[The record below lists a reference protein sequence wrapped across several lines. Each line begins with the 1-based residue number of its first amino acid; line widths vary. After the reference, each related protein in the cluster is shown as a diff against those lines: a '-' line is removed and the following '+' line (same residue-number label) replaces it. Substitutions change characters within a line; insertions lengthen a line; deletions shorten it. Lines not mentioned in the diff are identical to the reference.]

1 MTTATNY
8 PDGSV
13 LTSSA
18 LTPAQINVIMQ
29 TLTYGMIG
37 LPTPPPTSWQPVQC
51 SWQTQGQPMT
61 ITPATQDECYLT
73 CVPVD
78 EDYTRI
84 RDASWGTTAPVA
96 QEWEYTRAWRVAWVL
111 YGPNAT
117 DRARMIRSALYMDYF
132 NDQLNLS
139 ALYPVSD
146 PPEIQRVPEQ
156 INMQW
161 YDRADF
167 WIMLYEQVNETLTF
181 PTGNIVTSVEVK
193 LNADDLGQTADFTVT
208 KP

>member
-1 MTTATNY
+1 MTTQTNY
-8 PDGSV
+8 PDGSF
-13 LTSSA
+13 LTSTA
-18 LTPAQINVIMQ
+18 LTPAQINVIIQ

-37 LPTPPPTSWQPVQC
+37 LPVPPPSSWQPVQVSC
-51 SWQTQGQPMT
+51 QQRGQPQT
-61 ITPATQDECYLT
+61 ITPDTQDECYLT

-78 EDYTRI
+78 EDYNRI
-84 RDASWGTTAPVA
+84 RDGVWNRTSPVT
-96 QEWEYTRAWRVAWVL
+96 QSWEYTRAWRVAWVL

-132 NDQLNLS
+132 NAQLNLS
-139 ALYPVSD
+139 SLYPVSD
-146 PPEIQRVPEQ
+146 PPEITRVPEE
-156 INMQW
+156 INKQW

-181 PTGNIVTSVEVK
+181 PTGGIVTSVEVK
-193 LNADDLGQTADFTVT
+193 LNADDLGQVADFTVV